1 MLRGDGLFGYILPNK
16 FFKTDYGESLRSM
29 LSEQRAVRG
38 VVDFGSEQVFAA
50 TTYTCLLFLTKKPSH
65 RLRYAESK
73 ADERALNE
81 ATFST
86 FEAGDLGSDV
96 WLFSSPVNTVIT
108 AKLQK
113 NSKRLLD
120 LPTEI
125 SRGSSSGDDEVF
137 MIDAN
142 DSQIEREILRQP
154 IFATDFK
161 RYAFAPSRRWRI
173 VFPYVRDKEGFRLYT
188 EAELESK
195 FPNAYA
201 HLVSNKLRLIK
212 RKQFSEWYSFSAPRN
227 LEVHD
232 RSQILIPLLANHGVF
247 APVPEELHG
256 TLCPMAS
263 GGFTVTISNTCSLHP
278 NFVLGLLNSRLLFW
292 KLRESS
298 NIFRGGWITCTKQYF
313 GELPIRTVDL
323 EAPSE
328 KQLYDRIVALV
339 GEVTMC
345 HSQLLKFSP
354 MLSQKI
360 HHEHRTPCSL
370 GHYLQKDY
378 AGAVTA
384 ETLICDVMRKG
395 FLHKIDIES
404 DNATLLLSAH
414 VSTKAR
420 DEPEIIP
427 ILRLRFA
434 HAPLRQFVY
443 ACWQQFVTENA
454 RRKRWTTGSKPE
466 EIYRRV
472 VNTEE
477 PLVFFHANAA
487 DNLRAITSL
496 LESVAAEAG
505 VSDLA
510 ALEAE
515 IKTTDEKIDK
525 LVYEL
530 YELTPEEIAVVESER
545 NR

>member
-1 MLRGDGLFGYILPNK
+1 
-16 FFKTDYGESLRSM
+16 
-29 LSEQRAVRG
+29 
-38 VVDFGSEQVFAA
+38 
-50 TTYTCLLFLTKKPSH
+50 
-65 RLRYAESK
+65 
-73 ADERALNE
+73 
-81 ATFST
+81 
-86 FEAGDLGSDV
+86 
-96 WLFSSPVNTVIT
+96 VNTAIT

-113 NSKRLLD
+113 HSKRLLD
-120 LPTEI
+120 LPTAI

-142 DSQIEREILRQP
+142 ESQIEREILRQP

-161 RYAFAPSRRWRI
+161 RYAFAPSHRWRV

-188 EAELESK
+188 ETELKAK

-201 HLVSNKLRLIK
+201 HLLSNKAKLTK
-212 RKQFSEWYSFSAPRN
+212 RKQFSEWFSFSAPRN

-232 RSQILIPLLANHGVF
+232 RCQILIPLLANHGAF

-256 TLCPMAS
+256 SLCPMAS

-278 NFVLGLLNSRLLFW
+278 DFVLGLLNSRLLFW

-313 GELPIRTVDL
+313 GELPIRTVDF

-339 GEVTMC
+339 GEITRC
-345 HSQLLKFSP
+345 HSRLLRFSP
-354 MLSQKI
+354 MLSQKL
-360 HHEHRTPCSL
+360 HHQHRTPCSI

-378 AGAVTA
+378 ADAVTA
-384 ETLICDVMRKG
+384 EMLIDDVMRKG

-404 DNATLLLSAH
+404 DNVTLLLSAH
-414 VSTKAR
+414 ISAKAK
-420 DEPEIIP
+420 DEPEIVP
-427 ILRLRFA
+427 LLRMRFA

-443 ACWQQFVTENA
+443 ACWQRFLTENA
-454 RRKRWTTGSKPE
+454 RRKQWTTGRKPE
-466 EIYRRV
+466 EIYRRI

-477 PLVFFHANAA
+477 PLAFFHAGAA
-487 DNLRAITSL
+487 DNLRTITSL
-496 LESVAAEAG
+496 LESVVAEAG

-515 IKTTDEKIDK
+515 IKATDEKIDQ

-530 YELTPEEIAVVESER
+530 YGLTDAEIKIVEGAK
-545 NR
+545 